1 MGRTRSQQ
9 GPLFALGGG
18 PGAPDEGSVQPPSK
32 GSPRLLAA
40 LRPCGTE
47 LGCDVNPRK
56 PREDGRLNPPS
67 AVSCHAAAG
76 DPSQR
81 PRRGLRR
88 RSRHAVPQPPAGHPC
103 SSGGRSF
110 GHAGGHSRDGR
121 VWLRPR
127 ELMLLSQGHV
137 WPCLSLAAPLCGGAW
152 RLRGARRASRRG
164 QGPGWPGP
172 GALSSRAQVGP
183 LFFAAGSED
192 RGLTEGHGSVFSLS
206 PGTPRPPSWKLN
218 AQKTSQRSRQ
228 QPDEAIAFLKQ
239 WKSLNCP

>member
-32 GSPRLLAA
+32 GSPRLLPA

-137 WPCLSLAAPLCGGAW
+137 WPCLSLAAPPCGGAW
-152 RLRGARRASRRG
+152 RLRGARRAGSPWPGSRLASARRA
-164 QGPGWPGP
+164 QLSGPGGSPLLCSWCRGP
-172 GALSSRAQVGP
+172 RADRRTWLCLLSVPRDPTSSFLEIERPENEPAEP
-183 LFFAAGSED
+183 PAAG
-192 RGLTEGHGSVFSLS
+192 
-206 PGTPRPPSWKLN
+206 
-218 AQKTSQRSRQ
+218 
-228 QPDEAIAFLKQ
+228 
-239 WKSLNCP
+239 

>member
-18 PGAPDEGSVQPPSK
+18 PGAPDEGSVQPPSN

-137 WPCLSLAAPLCGGAW
+137 WPCLSLAAPPCGGAW
-152 RLRGARRASRRG
+152 RLGGAEGRVAVARVQVG
-164 QGPGWPGP
+164 QGQARSALGP
-172 GALSSRAQVGP
+172 RWVPSSLQPVRRT
-183 LFFAAGSED
+183 AG
-192 RGLTEGHGSVFSLS
+192 
-206 PGTPRPPSWKLN
+206 
-218 AQKTSQRSRQ
+218 
-228 QPDEAIAFLKQ
+228 
-239 WKSLNCP
+239 